1 MIQILNYYFNFE
13 LVKDMRLEMFKK
25 MLETDGLNV
34 EKDINLCSVT
44 SKMDGYV
51 ATDVRHLIDK
61 ATHLA
66 ASEAGDIPLY

>member
-1 MIQILNYYFNFE
+1 
-13 LVKDMRLEMFKK
+13 MRLEMVRKL
-25 MLETDGLNV
+25 LETDGLNV
-34 EKDINLCSVT
+34 EEDINLTSIT

-66 ASEAGDIPLY
+66 ASEAGKTFCVFLIVRFD